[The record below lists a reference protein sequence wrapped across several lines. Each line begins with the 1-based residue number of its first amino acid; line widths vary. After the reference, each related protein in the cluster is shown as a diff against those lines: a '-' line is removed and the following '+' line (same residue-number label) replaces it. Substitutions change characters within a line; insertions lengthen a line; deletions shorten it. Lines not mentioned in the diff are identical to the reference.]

1 MFAKIEIPPLQFGI
15 LYKDNKFYKRLQSGI
30 YRFFD
35 FSRYRA
41 TLLPDIPCEVQIY
54 SQEILSK
61 DNIAFRASFVFT
73 YEIVAS
79 GEMAVLSRDDL
90 ENRLRTIV
98 QLYARSVISALPAQ
112 EIAARTFTLD
122 PNAIGEKVSELGIK
136 ILSVDFLDITFPKA
150 IQALFARELEA
161 NLRAKIELENAR
173 TVIATTRALKNA
185 AAMIK
190 DDKEMK
196 FLQVMELLQNAVKTG
211 RNTLNVC
218 EMLAE

>member
-1 MFAKIEIPPLQFGI
+1 MFTKIEIPPLQFGI

-35 FSRYRA
+35 FSRYRV

-73 YEIVAS
+73 YEIVAT
-79 GEMAVLSRDDL
+79 GEIAVLSRDDL

-122 PNAIGEKVSELGIK
+122 ADIPNEKADKLGVKITDIEL
-136 ILSVDFLDITFPKA
+136 LDVTFPKA

-211 RNTLNVC
+211 KNILNVS

>member
-1 MFAKIEIPPLQFGI
+1 
-15 LYKDNKFYKRLQSGI
+15 
-30 YRFFD
+30 
-35 FSRYRA
+35 
-41 TLLPDIPCEVQIY
+41 
-54 SQEILSK
+54 
-61 DNIAFRASFVFT
+61 
-73 YEIVAS
+73 
-79 GEMAVLSRDDL
+79 MAVLSRDDL

-122 PNAIGEKVSELGIK
+122 PNVIGEKASELGIK
-136 ILSVDFLDITFPKA
+136 ILNVDFLDITFPKA

-173 TVIATTRALKNA
+173 TIIATTRALKNA
-185 AAMIK
+185 TAMIK

-211 RNTLNVC
+211 KNTLNVS